1 MKTTTLTKHILIFT
15 LLSSVYSCQKKEGLQ
30 LKKIGQQVFETEF
43 IPSPTFS
50 GLYKDR
56 KTGQQ
61 YIYLANGTTDKK
73 VSFFTLNGKYVK
85 SIDFSNATET
95 YSLDDISIWS
105 LDTILAL
112 CMGKGIVLAI
122 NDRGHGILQFDVK
135 RLLPDSSPGTYMMS
149 STDDDFLYQKDIYL
163 YRGHKSPVNPQKT
176 YRHHLIKSN
185 NLRRNLPYFIKVEN
199 IFSKN
204 PNLTFL
210 VDSFYANFI
219 PKNHDIGDLPS
230 YSFFDSCI
238 QIISFEIDCLFVY
251 DLEGNHIATTYLD
264 YQNKVDQSL
273 KEFKFTEGYENSMAQ
288 HTKWSTI
295 NASIAAK
302 VYFDNEKQRYY
313 VVALHAYEG
322 PDEDSFS
329 TRSWSMLV
337 YDKNFNPI
345 DEIIVTDPEI
355 RSGVLYLTSK
365 GWYAR
370 KNKKYIENYDP
381 HKTYF
386 DIYTIE

>member
-1 MKTTTLTKHILIFT
+1 MTLTKHILIFT

-43 IPSPTFS
+43 IPSPKFCGTYTDS
-50 GLYKDR
+50 KSASE
-56 KTGQQ
+56 
-61 YIYLANGTTDKK
+61 YIYLSNGATDRE
-73 VSFFTLNGKYVK
+73 VSFFTLDGKLHK
-85 SIDFSNATET
+85 TIDYKFATKGH
-95 YSLDDISIWS
+95 SLLDISIWS

-112 CMGKGIVLAI
+112 SKKTGEVFAI
-122 NDRGHGILQFDVK
+122 NDSGKCIKQLNINS
-135 RLLPDSSPGTYMMS
+135 LLPDSVLGLSPTS
-149 STDDDFLYQKDIYL
+149 SYDYDFLHEKTLFFFRGIELAQEKGTSNLEYL
-163 YRGHKSPVNPQKT
+163 IEYYNTLTNH
-176 YRHHLIKSN
+176 
-185 NLRRNLPYFIKVEN
+185 PYFVKVEDF
-199 IFSKN
+199 FSKK
-204 PNLTFL
+204 PRLTFL

-219 PKNHDIGDLPS
+219 PKNHDFTDLPS

-238 QIISFEIDCLFVY
+238 QIISFKIDCLFVY
-251 DLEGNHIATTYLD
+251 DFEGNRIATTYLD

-273 KEFKFTEGYENSMAQ
+273 KQYEIKEGYEMSMQ
-288 HTKWSTI
+288 KHSFWSTI
-295 NASIAAK
+295 NANIAAK
-302 VYFDNEKQRYY
+302 VYFDNKKQRYY

-322 PDEDSFS
+322 PDEDSWDK
-329 TRSWSMLV
+329 RHWSMLV
-337 YDKNFNPI
+337 YDKNFKPI

>member
-50 GLYKDR
+50 GYYMDS
-56 KTGQQ
+56 KTG
-61 YIYLANGTTDKK
+61 IEYLYLSNGRTDKK
-73 VSFFTLNGKYVK
+73 VSFFTLNGELIKT
-85 SIDFSNATET
+85 IDFKNATRGHR
-95 YSLDDISIWS
+95 LDDISIWS
-105 LDTILAL
+105 MDTILAL
-112 CMGKGIVLAI
+112 STGKGIVSAI
-122 NDRGHGILQFDVK
+122 NGSGHLIRRFDVNK
-135 RLLPDSSPGTYMMS
+135 LLPDSSPGTYMMS
-149 STDDDFLYQKDIYL
+149 STDDDFLYKKDIYL

-176 YRHHLIKSN
+176 YLHHLIKSN
-185 NLRRNLPYFIKVEN
+185 NLKRNLPYFIKVEN
-199 IFSKN
+199 IFSET
-204 PNLTFL
+204 PVLTFL

-219 PKNHDIGDLPS
+219 PKNHDISDLPS
-230 YSFFDSCI
+230 YSFLNSCI
-238 QIISFEIDCLFVY
+238 QIISFKIDCLFIY
-251 DLEGNHIATTYLD
+251 DLEGKHIATTYLD

-273 KEFKFTEGYENSMAQ
+273 KQYELKEGYETSMQ
-288 HTKWSTI
+288 KYDFWSTL
-295 NASIAAK
+295 NASIATK
-302 VYFDNEKQRYY
+302 VYFDNKKQRYY

-322 PDEDSFS
+322 PDEDSWDK
-329 TRSWSMLV
+329 RHWSMLV
-337 YDKNFNPI
+337 YDKNFKPI